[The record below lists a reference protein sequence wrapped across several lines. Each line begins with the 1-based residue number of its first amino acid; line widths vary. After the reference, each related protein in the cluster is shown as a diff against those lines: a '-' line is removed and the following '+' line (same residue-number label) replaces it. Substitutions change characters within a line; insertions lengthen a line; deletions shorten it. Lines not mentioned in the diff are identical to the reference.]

1 MPLIL
6 AALRQR
12 QEGFCKFQVI
22 LVYIVIPGQPELC
35 RHAVLVGGFFMLCFP
50 RGNPTACSPD
60 HSCSMATGRVTL
72 ALANILSNKSA
83 SKALGAAHTGNPA
96 ISETEAGGP
105 LRL

>member
-1 MPLIL
+1 MPLIP

-35 RHAVLVGGFFMLCFP
+35 RHAVLAGGFSMLCFP

-60 HSCSMATGRVTL
+60 YSCSMATGTVTL
-72 ALANILSNKSA
+72 AL
-83 SKALGAAHTGNPA
+83 
-96 ISETEAGGP
+96 ET
-105 LRL
+105 L